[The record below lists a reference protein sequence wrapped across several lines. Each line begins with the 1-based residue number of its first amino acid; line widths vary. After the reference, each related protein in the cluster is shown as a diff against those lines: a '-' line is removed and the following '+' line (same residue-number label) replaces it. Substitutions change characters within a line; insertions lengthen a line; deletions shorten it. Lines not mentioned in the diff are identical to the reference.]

1 LAPKKRHSIMLLLSG
16 KIIAMA
22 MLLTAVPVRAASVK
36 PVERQIW
43 NAAEV
48 HRELTVDPS
57 ADAQVKEYFP
67 SFLDYQDLML
77 FHPKIGYYSS
87 GRVSFTIDYRT
98 FPDMLAPYFG
108 DMIAEQSFRMWDG
121 MRQAGTLAAQDRF
134 TLAEFGAGDG
144 ALAESILDYIG
155 RQASENPD
163 PRWREFERQAVYI
176 CYDRSPALSAVQAK
190 RNARFGTRFEAREG
204 DATDP
209 AATIAQGSLKGVVL
223 SNELPDAFSVH
234 KVILSADG
242 SAEVAFVVPSLSQG
256 GWNKLEKFMPVPVR
270 DLIKKD
276 NQAIKGFMGNKERC
290 TFLSRAAFIALLESM
305 AGATDYAAKVHTIQ
319 FREVYVPVRVFPELA
334 EHLRRYAH
342 DYAIVLAKGEKGVVA
357 YINLGE
363 GKFVQG
369 VARILKAGYVLTVD
383 YGSNWD
389 GIMPQEDFDHLR
401 IYGPRSQRAN
411 SDPYR
416 WPTLNDITTDVNFS
430 HMAAEGRLAGLRTA
444 YFGPQRALQSGTPVS
459 LAALPPNRRLTD
471 RQKKEFK
478 GWVQDFQTS
487 VVFKA
492 LVQQKDGTDPAY
504 AYPEAFQEP
513 VDVSEDQLTPDQ
525 RERAVQIEK
534 QLSAPFRK

>member
-1 LAPKKRHSIMLLLSG
+1 
-16 KIIAMA
+16 MA
-22 MLLTAVPVRAASVK
+22 MLLTAVRAPAASVK
-36 PVERQIW
+36 AIERQIW
-43 NAAEV
+43 NAWEV
-48 HRELTVDPS
+48 HRELTVDPGVE
-57 ADAQVKEYFP
+57 AKVKEYFP

-87 GRVSFTIDYRT
+87 GRVSFTTDYRT
-98 FPDMLAPYFG
+98 FPDMLAPFFG
-108 DMIAEQSFRMWDG
+108 NMIAEQTFRMWDG
-121 MRQAGTLAAQDRF
+121 MRRAGTLEAQERF

-155 RQASENPD
+155 RQAKENRD
-163 PRWREFERQAVYI
+163 PRWREFERQAVYV

-209 AATIAQGSLKGVVL
+209 AASIAPGSLKGVIL

-242 SAEVAFVVPSLSQG
+242 SAEVAFVAPSLSQA
-256 GWNKLEKFMPVPVR
+256 GWSKFEKFMPTAVR
-270 DLIKKD
+270 DFIKKD
-276 NQAIKGFMGNKERC
+276 DLAIKRFMGGKESGVY
-290 TFLSRAAFIALLESM
+290 LSRAAFVALLESI
-305 AGATDYAAKVHTIQ
+305 ASASDYAAKVHTIQ
-319 FREVYVPVRVFPELA
+319 FQEVYVPTKVFPELA
-334 EHLRRYAH
+334 EHFQRYAH
-342 DYAIVLAKGEKGVVA
+342 DYATVLAKGEKGMVA

-363 GKFVQG
+363 GSFVQG
-369 VARILKAGYVLTVD
+369 AARILKAGYVLTVD

-459 LAALPPNRRLTD
+459 LAALPPDRRLTD
-471 RQKKEFK
+471 RQRKEFK
-478 GWVQDFQTS
+478 GWVQDFQTGE
-487 VVFKA
+487 VFKA
-492 LVQQKDGTDPAY
+492 LVQQKESTDAAY
-504 AYPEAFQEP
+504 AYPEAFHEP
-513 VDVSEDQLTPDQ
+513 IDVSEDQLTPDQ
-525 RERAVQIEK
+525 RGRAAQIEK
-534 QLSAPFRK
+534 QLSARPE

>member
-1 LAPKKRHSIMLLLSG
+1 MLLFSG
-16 KIIAMA
+16 RIIAMA
-22 MLLTAVPVRAASVK
+22 MLLTAVPVPGASVK
-36 PVERQIW
+36 TAERQIW
-43 NAAEV
+43 NAWEV
-48 HRELTVDPS
+48 HRELTVDPA

-87 GRVSFTIDYRT
+87 GRVSFTTDYRT
-98 FPDMLAPYFG
+98 FPDVLAPYFG
-108 DMIAEQSFRMWDG
+108 NMIAEQTFRMWDG
-121 MRQAGTLAAQDRF
+121 MRQAGTLNQQERF

-155 RQASENPD
+155 RQANENPD
-163 PRWREFERQAVYI
+163 HRWREFETQAVYV
-176 CYDRSPALSAVQAK
+176 CYDRSPALSALQAK
-190 RNARFGTRFEAREG
+190 RNARFGARFEAREG

-209 AATIAQGSLKGVVL
+209 AANIAPGSLKGVVL

-242 SAEVAFVVPSLSQG
+242 YAEVAFVAPSLSQG
-256 GWNKLEKFMPVPVR
+256 GWKKLEKLMPVAVR

-276 NQAIKGFMGNKERC
+276 DLAIKRFMGDKESGVY
-290 TFLSRAAFIALLESM
+290 LSRAAFVALLESM
-305 AGATDYAAKVHTIQ
+305 ASASDYAAKVHTIQ
-319 FREVYVPVRVFPELA
+319 FHEVYVPARVFPELA
-334 EHLRRYAH
+334 EHFQRYAH
-342 DYAIVLAKGEKGVVA
+342 DYATVLAKGEKGMVA

-363 GKFVQG
+363 GRFVQG
-369 VARILKAGYVLTVD
+369 AARILKAGYLLTVD

-389 GIMPQEDFDHLR
+389 GIMPQDDFDHLR

-430 HMAAEGRLAGLRTA
+430 HMAAEGRLDGLRTA

-459 LAALPPNRRLTD
+459 LAALPSDRRLTD

-478 GWVQDFQTS
+478 GWVQDFQTGE
-487 VVFKA
+487 VFKA
-492 LVQQKDGTDPAY
+492 LVQQKESTDAAY
-504 AYPEAFQEP
+504 AYPEAYQEP
-513 VDVSEDQLTPDQ
+513 IDVNENLLTPDQ
-525 RERAVQIEK
+525 RERAAQIEK
-534 QLSAPFRK
+534 QLSATQ